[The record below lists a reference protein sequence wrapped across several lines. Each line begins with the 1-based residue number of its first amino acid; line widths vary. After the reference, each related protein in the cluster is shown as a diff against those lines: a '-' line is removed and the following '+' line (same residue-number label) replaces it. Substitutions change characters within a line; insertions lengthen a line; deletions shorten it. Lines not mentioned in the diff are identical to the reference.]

1 LIIKLNP
8 KPKLCVLIFKTADDI
23 MLSKYSPCG
32 VVINEAMDIVQFQA
46 LVALEQS
53 SGKPS
58 HNLLVM
64 AKNGLAFELRNI
76 IHKTKKGK
84 QTEKV
89 PVEINGRSILP
100 LKPFP

>member
-1 LIIKLNP
+1 MASHRTESNLVDNKT
-8 KPKLCVLIFKTADDI
+8 KSKTMRSDFQKTADDI
-23 MLSKYSPCG
+23 MLSKYSPAG
-32 VVINEAMDIVQFQA
+32 VVINEAMDIVQFRGSTS
-46 LVALEQS
+46 LLEQS

-84 QTEKV
+84 QTVIKKMS
-89 PVEINGRSILP
+89 R
-100 LKPFP
+100 

>member
-1 LIIKLNP
+1 MRLWIL
-8 KPKLCVLIFKTADDI
+8 
-23 MLSKYSPCG
+23 YSFA
-32 VVINEAMDIVQFQA
+32 EA

-76 IHKTKKGK
+76 IHKTKKESK
-84 QTEKV
+84 
-89 PVEINGRSILP
+89 RL
-100 LKPFP
+100 

>member
-1 LIIKLNP
+1 MRLWIL
-8 KPKLCVLIFKTADDI
+8 
-23 MLSKYSPCG
+23 YSF
-32 VVINEAMDIVQFQA
+32 AA

-76 IHKTKKGK
+76 IHKTKRKANGYK
-84 QTEKV
+84 ENV
-89 PVEINGRSILP
+89 PVEINGSLVNITIEAIP
-100 LKPFP
+100 

>member
-1 LIIKLNP
+1 MRLWIL
-8 KPKLCVLIFKTADDI
+8 
-23 MLSKYSPCG
+23 YSFA
-32 VVINEAMDIVQFQA
+32 EA

-84 QTEKV
+84 QTVIKE
-89 PVEINGRSILP
+89 NTR
-100 LKPFP
+100 

>member
-1 LIIKLNP
+1 
-8 KPKLCVLIFKTADDI
+8 
-23 MLSKYSPCG
+23 
-32 VVINEAMDIVQFQA
+32 MDIVQFQA

-84 QTEKV
+84 QTVKST
-89 PVEINGRSILP
+89 R
-100 LKPFP
+100 